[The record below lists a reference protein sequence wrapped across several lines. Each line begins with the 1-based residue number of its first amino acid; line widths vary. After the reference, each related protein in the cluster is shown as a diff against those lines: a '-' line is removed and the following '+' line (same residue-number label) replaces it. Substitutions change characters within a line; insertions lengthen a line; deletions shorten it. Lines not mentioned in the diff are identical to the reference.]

1 MMSENHPT
9 LVIAS
14 DHAGYLYKEKIKR
27 FLADRGYTVA
37 DYGTSSEEPVDY
49 PDFMRP
55 AAQAVAN
62 GEFDLGIILGGSGNG
77 EAITANKVAGIRC
90 AVCWNVESA
99 RLAKAHNNANMIS
112 LGQRMMEDDTALKIV
127 ETWLETSFEG
137 GRHIRR
143 IAKIE
148 AL

>member
-1 MMSENHPT
+1 MSKNHPT
-9 LVIAS
+9 IVIAS

-27 FLADRGYTVA
+27 FLADRSYTVA

-90 AVCWNVESA
+90 AVCWNAESA

-112 LGQRMMEDDTALKIV
+112 LGQRMMEADTALKIV